1 MYLERINSPI
11 DLRKLSFGELL
22 GLVDEVR
29 AAILNRVSKIGGH
42 VGSNLGIVEA
52 TVALHYVFN
61 SPVDKIVFDVSHQSY
76 AHKILTGRKAAF
88 LDDAQ
93 FKAVTGY
100 SEPRESVHDQFVTGH
115 TSTSI
120 SLACG
125 LAKGRDLLGG
135 TGNIIAVIGDGS
147 LSGGEAYEG
156 LNCGAKLGSNLIVLL
171 NDNEQSISDV
181 NGGLYDHLTEL
192 RKSNGTSDNNI
203 FKAFGYEYFY
213 LEQGNDLEALIGIF
227 SALKNVNH
235 PVVVHIHTR
244 KGCGYA
250 PAENNREDWHWFPPF
265 YLESGEKRS
274 KVTGENY
281 DTLVADYLLKKMP
294 DNPGLIAMVAAVP
307 LTIDFKKA
315 NRLKAGR
322 QFIDVDIS
330 EQHLLS
336 MAAGIAKNGG
346 TPVVAT
352 FSTFFQR
359 AYDQISQDICINN
372 LPVTMLI
379 RNGSVWAGNDVT
391 HIGWFDLALFSN
403 IPNMVLLC
411 PTNCEE
417 YFAMLDWSLSQREHP
432 VAIRIPRNGV
442 HHASGSVKRDY
453 SELNRFLVTQKGSR
467 VAVLALGDF
476 YQIGEELVS
485 EIKVELGFHPTL
497 INPRYATG
505 LDACL
510 LRSLEKCHDVVVTL
524 EDGILDGGF
533 GQKVASFYGSSS
545 MKVLNYGLRKEFVDG
560 YDAKALLEEY
570 GVTPKRIAAD
580 LSRLM
585 LQAEER
591 EANAYGNRNVRVV
604 V

>member
-1 MYLERINSPI
+1 MAYLKSFLIWEANVYLEEIGSPA

-22 GLVDEVR
+22 GLTNEIR
-29 AAILNRVSKIGGH
+29 EAILNRVSKIGGH
-42 VGSNLGIVEA
+42 VGPNLGIVEA

-88 LDDAQ
+88 LDDSQ
-93 FKAVTGY
+93 FKTVTGY
-100 SEPRESVHDQFVTGH
+100 SEPRESVHDHFTIGH

-135 TGNIIAVIGDGS
+135 KENIIAVIGDGS

-192 RKSNGTSDNNI
+192 RKSNGTSANNI

-213 LEQGNDLEALIGIF
+213 LEQGNDLEALIGLF
-227 SALKNVNH
+227 SAVKNVNH

-244 KGCGYA
+244 KGRGYA

-265 YLESGEKRS
+265 YLESGEKRR

-336 MAAGIAKNGG
+336 MAAGIARNGG
-346 TPVVAT
+346 TPLVAT

-359 AYDQISQDICINN
+359 AYDQISQDICINS
-372 LPVTMLI
+372 LPVTMLV

-391 HIGWFDLALFSN
+391 HIGWFDLALLSN
-403 IPNMVLLC
+403 IPNLVFLC

-417 YFAMLDWSLSQREHP
+417 YFAMLEWSLGQREHP

-442 HHASGSVKRDY
+442 HHASGPVACDY
-453 SELNRFLVTQKGSR
+453 SVLNRFLITQKGTK
-467 VAVLALGDF
+467 VAILALGDF
-476 YQIGEELVS
+476 YQMGEDLAS
-485 EIKVELGFHPTL
+485 AIKAEFEFEPTL
-497 INPRYATG
+497 INPRFATG
-505 LDACL
+505 LDTDL
-510 LRSLEKCHDVVVTL
+510 LLSLAEHHDVVVTL

-533 GQKVASFYGSSS
+533 GQKVASFYGTSK

-560 YDAKALLEEY
+560 YNAKDLLEKY
-570 GVTPKRIAAD
+570 GLTSKSIIADIA
-580 LSRLM
+580 RLG
-585 LQAEER
+585 LLR
-591 EANAYGNRNVRVV
+591 
-604 V
+604 